1 MIKHI
6 FLILCGEN
14 EQQRP
19 RSNQLLS
26 LLKNHKDY
34 KIIVSG
40 SSSFTID
47 PESSESSR
55 LSDYLISNG
64 IEKSDIIMED
74 RSMDTLWNIVFSHII
89 VEELL
94 QTYTYIDTIT
104 LITDTFHLHRS
115 QILFTRI
122 FRSLLNKYKVKS
134 YFIGTEDKS
143 ISTLSWKQQLKHFLM
158 KLTVQWLMQDITIYR
173 RSLVNKGEIYAREQA
188 ILELV
193 LADFVIFRLS
203 TFSQFK
209 NYLYSLPVYNTIY
222 QAKKKINITA
232 SVYSKAINYM
242 MKLRNTQVVT
252 ALKETI
258 TTTIKKI
265 KPPIEQ

>member
-1 MIKHI
+1 MVKHI

-26 LLKNHKDY
+26 LLENQKNY

-40 SSSFTID
+40 FSSFTID
-47 PESSESSR
+47 PTTSESSR
-55 LSDYLISNG
+55 LSDYLINHG
-64 IEKSDIIMED
+64 IEQSDIIMEE
-74 RSMDTLWNIVFSHII
+74 RSMDTLWNIIFSHII

-94 QTYTYIDTIT
+94 QTYTHIDIIT

-115 QILFTRI
+115 QILFARI
-122 FRSLLNKYKVKS
+122 FRQLLNKYKVKS
-134 YFIGTEDKS
+134 CFIGTES
-143 ISTLSWKQQLKHFLM
+143 QNQSTLTWKQRVNYFFT

-173 RSLVNKGEIYAREQA
+173 RSLVNKSEIYTREQA

-193 LADFVIFRLS
+193 LTDFIIFRLS

-232 SVYSKAINYM
+232 SVYSKAIDYM
-242 MKLRNTQVVT
+242 MKLRNAQVIVV
-252 ALKETI
+252 LKDKI
-258 TTTIKKI
+258 TTTINKI
-265 KPPIEQ
+265 KPHTID